1 MFGGY
6 GVGLVVVVASR
17 CVMDN
22 WARLVDVGNVVSK
35 EMSIDEDYS
44 EEPVDGG
51 DRAAVEGGASPRQ
64 DWNYEVR
71 KEKLGGDRNR

>member
-22 WARLVDVGNVVSK
+22 WAGLVDVGSVVSK
-35 EMSIDEDYS
+35 EMPIDEDYS
-44 EEPVDGG
+44 EEPVDGCY
-51 DRAAVEGGASPRQ
+51 RAAVEGGASLRQ

-71 KEKLGGDRNR
+71 